1 MKTETP
7 EILFILSIHVN
18 KFGVTEQRLFGNCPN
33 TGGGCP
39 DAGRVRRR

>member
-1 MKTETP
+1 MKTESP

-33 TGGGCP
+33 PG
-39 DAGRVRRR
+39 AGRVRRR